1 MAVGL
6 ICSSMSRNPRLTLR
20 TRWAAFSTLVALLG
34 SVHRARRKVFGEA
47 VAFPNLAAPR
57 AARPLSPTI
66 ARLLVV
72 LCVSGCA
79 TSPRTV
85 TRHELESESQRLQP
99 LSSYHRDCLG
109 SDELYHYVRI
119 GIATGSHDCRVLK
132 KELPIRDT
140 YPYVPD
146 KPRVE
151 ALLPRL
157 TEATPR

>member
-1 MAVGL
+1 MRTTARHGVYPMKRANIVLDDDVVRQGL
-6 ICSSMSRNPRLTLR
+6 ELTGLKTRRDLVHHALR
-20 TRWAAFSTLVALLG
+20 ELVRRESQKGLL
-34 SVHRARRKVFGEA
+34 K
-47 VAFPNLAAPR
+47 LKD
-57 AARPLSPTI
+57 TI
-66 ARLLVV
+66 ACLVV

-99 LSSYHRDCLG
+99 LSSYHRDYLG

-119 GIATGSHDCRVLK
+119 GISTRGHDCRVLK